1 MPGTPGGMENAH
13 ETLAAECTGV
23 EARFPHRLGRRKRR
37 PRGPHARSLY
47 SSNTTSRVGLVHPL
61 RNRWEEIDR
70 PTSLRSDERSRSP
83 ESVFT
88 IPESGVQ
95 LHRYAQHGTM
105 IPGARSDTG
114 SRWIFERIM
123 TVQQDTRLVR
133 VVIEVPD
140 LDHRPLV
147 VSVHYRRL
155 KKKRPATN

>member
-1 MPGTPGGMENAH
+1 
-13 ETLAAECTGV
+13 
-23 EARFPHRLGRRKRR
+23 
-37 PRGPHARSLY
+37 
-47 SSNTTSRVGLVHPL
+47 
-61 RNRWEEIDR
+61 
-70 PTSLRSDERSRSP
+70 
-83 ESVFT
+83 
-88 IPESGVQ
+88 
-95 LHRYAQHGTM
+95 M